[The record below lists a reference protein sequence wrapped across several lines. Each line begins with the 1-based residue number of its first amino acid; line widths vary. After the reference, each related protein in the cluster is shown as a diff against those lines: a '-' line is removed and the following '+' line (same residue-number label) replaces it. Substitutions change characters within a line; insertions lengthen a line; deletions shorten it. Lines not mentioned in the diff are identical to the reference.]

1 MDDVLSREVEAARS
15 RFHTLHEIVRAA
27 GGVLNRNIWGYL
39 IGGTETETT
48 VRRNRHAIETLAFR
62 PRVLRDMRELSV
74 GTEFLG
80 RKMRVPLLFAP
91 IGSLESF
98 HAEGGISAHRGVD
111 AMDAGLMLSSV
122 SSIS

>member
-1 MDDVLSREVEAARS
+1 MDDLLSREIETARA
-15 RFHTLHEIVRAA
+15 RFQTLHEIVRAA
-27 GGVLNRNIWGYL
+27 RGVLDRNIWGYL

-80 RKMRVPLLFAP
+80 RPMRVPLLFAP
-91 IGSLESF
+91 VGSLESF
-98 HAEGGISAHRGVD
+98 HHEGGISAHRGVD
-111 AMDAGLMLSSV
+111 AMGAT
-122 SSIS
+122 